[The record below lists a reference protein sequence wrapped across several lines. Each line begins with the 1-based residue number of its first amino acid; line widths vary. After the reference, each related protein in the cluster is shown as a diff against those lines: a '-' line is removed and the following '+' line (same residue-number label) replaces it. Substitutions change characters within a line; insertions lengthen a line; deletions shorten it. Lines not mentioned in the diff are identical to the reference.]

1 MYSHGSDYLT
11 TDDLVKEFRFPSRK
25 AAWEF
30 LRRRLVPVSHLG
42 KKLLVERRDMEA
54 AMTRGRHAKQLT
66 GSASRS
72 TNQNSCEVA

>member
-1 MYSHGSDYLT
+1 VYSHGSDYLT

-42 KKLLVERRDMEA
+42 KKLLVRRCDMEA
-54 AMTRGRHAKQLT
+54 AMSRGRHAKQRMT
-66 GSASRS
+66 TPIQS

>member
-1 MYSHGSDYLT
+1 VYSHGSDYLT

-42 KKLLVERRDMEA
+42 KKLLVRRCDMEA
-54 AMTRGRHAKQLT
+54 AMSRGRHAKQIT
-66 GSASRS
+66 TRPTS
-72 TNQNSCEVA
+72 TSSKQSLECA